1 LKNFR
6 DIVDAICREAGW
18 SRPKGDDP
26 ERLAVDLE
34 GGLSFEAL
42 ALSSRRLLF
51 KARLAE
57 RPDSE
62 DDIDRIGRR
71 LGLMSAASFQK
82 RRSILS
88 LNADGFYLHLIAD
101 LNLASETEIAG
112 LCRDFLNDCQWWR
125 KNFPDQAPLASFSEW
140 PKLPLS
146 GGF

>member
-1 LKNFR
+1 
-6 DIVDAICREAGW
+6 
-18 SRPKGDDP
+18 
-26 ERLAVDLE
+26 VDLE
-34 GGLSFEAL
+34 GGLSFEVLAL
-42 ALSSRRLLF
+42 ASHQLLL
-51 KARLAE
+51 KAHLAE

-88 LNADGFYLHLIAD
+88 LSADGFYLHLIVD
-101 LNLASETEIAG
+101 LNLVNETEIAG

-125 KNFPDQAPLASFSEW
+125 KNFPDQAPLASFSG
-140 PKLPLS
+140 LPELSLS

>member
-6 DIVDAICREAGW
+6 DIIDLICREAGW

-42 ALSSRRLLF
+42 ALSPHQLLF
-51 KARLAE
+51 KAHLAE

-62 DDIDRIGRR
+62 DDIDRLGRR
-71 LGLMSAASFQK
+71 LGLMSAASFRK

-88 LNADGFYLHLIAD
+88 LKADGFYLHLIVD

-112 LCRDFLNDCQWWR
+112 LGRDFLNDCQWWR
-125 KNFPDQAPLASFSEW
+125 KNFPDQVSSASFSGW
-140 PKLPLS
+140 PELPRS

>member
-1 LKNFR
+1 LKNFL
-6 DIVDAICREAGW
+6 DIVDMICREAGW
-18 SRPKGDDP
+18 TRPKGDDP

-34 GGLSFEAL
+34 GGLSFEAI
-42 ALSSRRLLF
+42 ALSRHQLLF

-88 LNADGFYLHLIAD
+88 LNGDGFYLHLIAD
-101 LNLASETEIAG
+101 LNLVNETEIAG
-112 LCRDFLNDCQWWR
+112 FCRDFLNDCQWWR
-125 KNFPDQAPLASFSEW
+125 KNFPDQGPLASRGGW
-140 PKLPLS
+140 PELPLS